1 MSRAHSLLTESR
13 WQSVSIESLLH
24 EEIAAHNL
32 SSERALLSGP
42 YAMLTPKAAL
52 ALSLAIHELCT
63 NAAKYGSLSVAKGK
77 VWVDWKVLETGTIVL
92 TWKERDGPA
101 VITPSRRGFGSTL
114 IERALTF
121 ETGGQSTLKFGA
133 EGVTCEIILPPSV
146 VQRVEKLSQDEGSAD
161 AVEAVVPT
169 TAMSSKRVL
178 VIEDSIMVVIVIE
191 TVLKDLGWTMVGPA
205 SRVKEALELVE
216 TESFDG
222 AMLDLNLD
230 GEMTWDIAA
239 LLQDKGVPFVF
250 STGYD
255 GSSFLPDRFAHQR
268 VLSKPF
274 GPEQIEQELNRL
286 FASVP

>member
-1 MSRAHSLLTESR
+1 M
-13 WQSVSIESLLH
+13 
-24 EEIAAHNL
+24 
-32 SSERALLSGP
+32 
-42 YAMLTPKAAL
+42 
-52 ALSLAIHELCT
+52 
-63 NAAKYGSLSVAKGK
+63 
-77 VWVDWKVLETGTIVL
+77 
-92 TWKERDGPA
+92 
-101 VITPSRRGFGSTL
+101 
-114 IERALTF
+114 
-121 ETGGQSTLKFGA
+121 
-133 EGVTCEIILPPSV
+133 
-146 VQRVEKLSQDEGSAD
+146 DEGSAD
-161 AVEAVVPT
+161 AIESVVPT
-169 TAMSSKRVL
+169 TAMSAKRVL